1 MVARINKAFTH
12 LNSSRNFGGFTIVE
26 LLVVIVVI
34 GILAAITIVSYG
46 GITSRASIASLQSD
60 LTNASTTLKID
71 LTINGDFPAT
81 LALANNG
88 KGITSSQ
95 SLDSVIYVPDNTSN
109 PKNFCLMYRIGTNTY
124 AMDNSSAPTRGVCLS
139 NLISNGDF
147 ANGTTGWSGSS
158 GTIAASAGVIQVT
171 SNGGASYSEVTQ
183 SCSGCAINGHKIY
196 AILKQMVT
204 NSSAT
209 DVAVQ
214 IADSVSNKSL
224 PIIYSPTINVWYTNS
239 GIVTLTGTGNMW
251 FKPNQMYVDAATANG
266 KVMKIQYPAV
276 FDLTS
281 MFGAGNEPTQAQMDT
296 IMSSYPNNWFN
307 IVAKASL

>member
-109 PKNFCLMYRIGTNTY
+109 PKNFCLMYRIGSNTY

-158 GTIAASAGVIQVT
+158 GTIAASAGVIQVI
-171 SNGGASYSEVTQ
+171 GV
-183 SCSGCAINGHKIY
+183 
-196 AILKQMVT
+196 V
-204 NSSAT
+204 
-209 DVAVQ
+209 
-214 IADSVSNKSL
+214 
-224 PIIYSPTINVWYTNS
+224 
-239 GIVTLTGTGNMW
+239 
-251 FKPNQMYVDAATANG
+251 
-266 KVMKIQYPAV
+266 
-276 FDLTS
+276 
-281 MFGAGNEPTQAQMDT
+281 
-296 IMSSYPNNWFN
+296 
-307 IVAKASL
+307 